1 MLIRDSLQA
10 PPPEAQAHSRRLLDH
25 IRADIETHDGWIGFA
40 RYMDLALYAP
50 GLGYYSAGATKFGAA
65 GDFVTAPEISPLFA
79 WCLAVQCGE
88 IFDDVDGGDVLELGA
103 GTGALAA
110 ELLVALAAMGQAPGR
125 YLILEVSADLRE
137 RQRRTID
144 ERAGELAG
152 CVQWIDRLPQPGI
165 RGVIL
170 ANEVVDALPVERFRL
185 DRAGISDLG
194 VGLESDAL
202 RAVSKPANEPL
213 HERVE
218 ALREDSEVAWPS
230 GFTSEIR
237 LGLEAW
243 LASVFDSL
251 EQGAALFIDYGLPQ
265 REYYSIERAT
275 GTLRCHYRHHA
286 HDDPFILVGLQDI
299 TAWVDFSALAGAGI
313 DAGFAIA
320 GFTTQ
325 AQFLIGCDLEGQ
337 LIALSGKGHGTQL
350 ELAQQVKRLTLP
362 EEMGERFKVL
372 GLSREVERP
381 LRGFAMRDLRVTL

>member
-1 MLIRDSLQA
+1 MLIRDHLPA

-25 IRADIETHDGWIGFA
+25 IRADIEAHGGWIGFA

-50 GLGYYSAGATKFGAA
+50 GLGYYSAGSTKLGAA

-79 WCLAVQCGE
+79 RCVAIQSVE
-88 IFDDVDGGDVLELGA
+88 VFEDVDGGDVLELGA

-110 ELLVALAAMGQAPGR
+110 ELLGALAEMGHPPDR
-125 YLILEVSADLRE
+125 YLILEISADLRE
-137 RQRRTID
+137 RQRHTIED
-144 ERAGELAG
+144 RAGELAG
-152 CVQWIDRLPQPGI
+152 CVQWIDTLPRPGI

-170 ANEVVDALPVERFRL
+170 ANEIVDSLPVERFRIQP
-185 DRAGISDLG
+185 AGVSDLG
-194 VGLESDAL
+194 VGLETGTL
-202 RAVSKPANEPL
+202 RAVPKRADEPL
-213 HERVE
+213 RERVE
-218 ALREDSEVAWPS
+218 MLREDSGAAWPS
-230 GFTSEIR
+230 GFTSEVR

-243 LASVFDSL
+243 LASVYDSL

-265 REYYSIERAT
+265 RDYYSLERGT
-275 GTLRCHYRHHA
+275 GTLRCHYRHRA

-337 LIALSGKGHGTQL
+337 LIALSGRGRGTQI

-372 GLSREVERP
+372 GFGRDIERP
-381 LRGFAMRDLRVTL
+381 LRGFAMRDLRGTL